1 MPILATEVSRAFV
14 PPCTRADISR
24 AAALGPDEPLGGT
37 GTLATNS
44 APNEAMVV
52 PVQNPRS
59 GDVAT
64 LPLPVRRAASITI
77 GLATIRNG
85 GEDTVLGR
93 GRTALVPPRQTFIPA
108 TVLDDL
114 HGDDTTWGCPRRN
127 RSAGTRFSAVPFA
140 DSGVRGWRAAVD
152 RRADCNNSGA
162 SPFFTANAAGFGSGH
177 VASLLAA
184 RSQVRSKPG
193 PLIRNLYTEASVVR
207 PLHWSINSSS
217 AFLQEARSRQSWPSS
232 PARQSAPG

>member
-85 GEDTVLGR
+85 GEDTLPGR
-93 GRTALVPPRQTFIPA
+93 GRTANVPPRQTFIPA
-108 TVLDDL
+108 AALDDL
-114 HGDDTTWGCPRRN
+114 HGDDTTDWGCPRRN

-152 RRADCNNSGA
+152 RHADCNNSGA
-162 SPFFTANAAGFGSGH
+162 SFFFTANAAGFGSGH
-177 VASLLAA
+177 GASLLAA
-184 RSQVRSKPG
+184 RSSVSRPTGTRPG
-193 PLIRNLYTEASVVR
+193 GGSGTPA
-207 PLHWSINSSS
+207 
-217 AFLQEARSRQSWPSS
+217 
-232 PARQSAPG
+232 ARQRCPRRG